1 MKQKRDKLYIFH
13 VNIGKTIYMFI
24 VFPFYVLKNA
34 TIFATS
40 KVKYRLKKQRTE
52 RIIKRN
58 INC

>member
-24 VFPFYVLKNA
+24 VFPFYVFRNA